1 MKIRRSCR
9 EVTRIVLEGEDRR
22 WTPMEQLSL
31 RLHWLA
37 CDGCRRFRKQAAT
50 LHVAVDRWRRYR
62 DEA

>member
-9 EVTRIVLEGEDRR
+9 EVTALVLQSQDR
-22 WTPMEQLSL
+22 PLGALENASL

-37 CDGCRRFRKQAAT
+37 CAGCRRFRQQAST
-50 LHVAVDRWRRYR
+50 MRVAVDRWRRYR